1 MKADYRVFF
10 LDHDEKFTA
19 AMIADAN
26 LLGQSLIVASDDREL
41 MKTLLDPACHIA
53 AAFINV
59 MVPGSNSLHAI
70 KLFQQYRP
78 GTPVVV
84 LYDEEKPIGTQDLH
98 RLGVHSIQKK
108 GESYAE
114 MIRSL
119 GSEIF
124 EYRGLV
130 HERTQW
136 TSPKGDPYYAV
147 PAADFLTGT
156 KAIFDV
162 YLKLPAG
169 KVIKILEANDK
180 FSPSRVLG
188 YLKNG
193 ATSFLLKKEFQ
204 QRCMTSVDSFS
215 RHLVHSLDAS
225 PALKMTSTLNYGQG
239 ILGQVKQEG
248 LTVATLESGGDFVD
262 KIFQII
268 SNSASQDGQ
277 FISEYMT
284 NIPAFEHAI
293 ATTFIASLL
302 AAPLEITNA
311 AIFNTIGVAS
321 MLQDLGLYRMP
332 EVVQRKDLSQM
343 NVAQKAQYRTHPTVG
358 ADILSKMEDIEEVI
372 VQAVAQHHERRD
384 SSGFPQGHVSSSGG
398 INRVAEIIGIS
409 DEYVS
414 LLKNK
419 LLTKTEIEI
428 TLTEK
433 VFPGFSLPIV
443 EAFAKTFLN

>member
-10 LDHDEKFTA
+10 LDHDQKFTS
-19 AMIADAN
+19 AMIAEAT
-26 LLGQSLIVASDDREL
+26 LLNQSLIVTSHDRDL

-59 MVPGSNSLHAI
+59 MVPGSDSLQAI

-84 LYDEEKPIGTQDLH
+84 LYDEEKPIGSQDLH

-108 GESYAE
+108 GETYAE
-114 MIRSL
+114 MIRTL

-130 HERTQW
+130 HERSPW
-136 TSPKGDPYYAV
+136 TSPKGDPYYSV

-156 KAIFDV
+156 KTVFDV

-169 KVIKILEANDK
+169 KVIKILEANDT
-180 FSPSRVLG
+180 FAPSRVLS

-193 ATSFLLKKEFQ
+193 ATSFLLKKELL

-225 PALKMTSTLNYGQG
+225 PALKMTSTLNYGQS
-239 ILGQVKQEG
+239 ILGQVQQEG
-248 LTVATLESGGDFVD
+248 LTVAALESGGDFVD
-262 KIFQII
+262 KIFQIT
-268 SNSASQDGQ
+268 SNPVCQSSQ
-277 FISEYMT
+277 FISEYMN
-284 NIPAFEHAI
+284 NIPAFEQAI
-293 ATTFIASLL
+293 STTFIASLL

-311 AIFNTIGVAS
+311 SIFNTIGVAS

-332 EVVQRKDLSQM
+332 EIVQRKDLSQM

-384 SSGFPQGHVSSSGG
+384 SSGFPLGHVSHSGG

-409 DEYVS
+409 DEYAT
-414 LLKNK
+414 LLKNPT
-419 LLTKTEIEI
+419 LSQADIEVI
-428 TLTEK
+428 LTEK

-443 EAFAKTFLN
+443 EAFAKTFLK